1 MIKRFLNIILIFSI
15 LLFSCFPVYALETYT
30 LECFSETTYVKDDT
44 GERLNFINTYKDI
57 YPYIYYIHIAYNY
70 SATHSRLIASTGPVE
85 ITAPSSR
92 DIAFVNNGTENVTI
106 VSHNSMFNNITV
118 AAGETSANIRYH
130 SITGTKGMY
139 DDTGLLIY
147 NGDCVNSTHCSPDI
161 YVELKEDTGDYEEDG
176 VIIKGL
182 TSFFNKMTSVLDNI
196 LNEIKGIVDSI
207 IGIPEDGY
215 FAEKIENIK
224 TIINEKYNLDSLFSF
239 FEDMKGIEA
248 STPDFSFDKEL
259 SINGL
264 KIPFDFSIDFSWF
277 DGDIKNI
284 IFLLLRGTG
293 YPLLIIYN
301 LNQVY
306 LLFRGRKFFNEDGG
320 EES

>member
-1 MIKRFLNIILIFSI
+1 MIKRFLNIILVISI
-15 LLFSCFPVYALETYT
+15 LLFNCFPVYALDSFV
-30 LECFSETTYVKDDT
+30 LD
-44 GERLNFINTYKDI
+44 NFINVTFND
-57 YPYIYYIHIAYNY
+57 
-70 SATHSRLIASTGPVE
+70 
-85 ITAPSSR
+85 
-92 DIAFVNNGTENVTI
+92 TI
-106 VSHNSMFNNITV
+106 VTFINNNLENKYLYYLMFRKNGSNNHVIISSTQELSLVQNPDNLKEMTVSNLSTDSAVLISNNSSFNK
-118 AAGETSANIRYH
+118 GEILGSSSFVVNP
-130 SITGTKGMY
+130 GG
-139 DDTGLLIY
+139 DTNYRVLPELLIY
-147 NGDCVNSTHCSPDI
+147 NKDCVNSNYCSTDV
-161 YVELKEDTGDYEEDG
+161 YVEMTDPDDYEEDG

-182 TSFFNKMTSVLDNI
+182 TAFFNKMTSVLDNI

-224 TIINEKYNLDSLFSF
+224 TIINEKYNLNSLFSF

-264 KIPFDFSIDFSWF
+264 KIPFDFYIDFSWF
-277 DGDIKNI
+277 DGEIKDI
-284 IFLLLRGTG
+284 IFLLFRATG